1 VGIAMLV
8 TQQDLDSFHHFAL
21 GKLQKGGAESIAEL
35 ARQWE
40 IAREREEVQEA
51 LREATEDLK
60 AGRYRP
66 AEEVSREIERKFNF
80 RSQ

>member
-1 VGIAMLV
+1 MVGIAMLV
-8 TQQDLDSFHHFAL
+8 TQQDLDNFHRFAQQ
-21 GKLQKGGAESIAEL
+21 KLQNGGAESMAEL

-40 IAREREEVQEA
+40 IAREREEVNEA

-66 AEEVSREIERKFNF
+66 AADVSRDMRRKCNLPE
-80 RSQ
+80 

>member
-1 VGIAMLV
+1 VGFAMLV
-8 TQQDLDSFHHFAL
+8 TQQDLDSFHHFAQA
-21 GKLQKGGAESIAEL
+21 KLQSGEAESIAEL
-35 ARQWE
+35 ARQWKSP
-40 IAREREEVQEA
+40 ANAKKLKNA

-66 AEEVSREIERKFNF
+66 AEEVSRDIECKFNF